1 MVIVEVIPPRAPQR
15 LSKVADRGEVTF
27 KKSSK
32 MQFVTFS

>member
-15 LSKVADRGEVTF
+15 LSKVADLGEVTF

-32 MQFVTFS
+32 IQFVTFS